1 MDVSAFIFCG
11 PRAPEGPYADFLG
24 VTIYDI
30 AERANVSIATVS
42 RVLNRHERV
51 SAETRERV
59 LNAALELGY
68 EPHPS
73 AQSLARRKSSLV
85 SAVIPMMT
93 NYFFMEVVRGLQDRL
108 AESEYD
114 LLVYTARS
122 VEEMGKQMDRAF
134 HRGRAAGVMIFSS
147 PLDETRIG
155 KLRRHEQP
163 TVLVDCTH
171 TDFDSVSVD
180 NEEGGYQATH
190 HLVEQ
195 GHSRI
200 GLIMA
205 NPESVPAHDRYTGY
219 LRALDEAGF
228 PLDADL
234 IVVSDD
240 REQHGFSEAHGHQA
254 MTDLLDR
261 THLDAVFVTSDVQA
275 LGALQ
280 ALRERG
286 LAAPDDVAV
295 IGFDDI
301 YVSRHIGL
309 STLRQPMYEMGRL
322 ATEKLLARIED
333 SDRLPTHTVF
343 SPRIVARRSTLGNTP
358 QPEFEPG
365 AHRTRIPGTARSNA

>member
-1 MDVSAFIFCG
+1 MPLLLS
-11 PRAPEGPYADFLG
+11 RAQRDYLG

-42 RVLNRHERV
+42 RVLNRHARV
-51 SAETRERV
+51 SNKTRERV
-59 LNAALELGY
+59 LKVALELGY
-68 EPHPS
+68 QPHPS

-122 VEEMGKQMDRAF
+122 VEEMGDQMDRAF

-147 PLDETRIG
+147 PLDEGRIG
-155 KLRRHEQP
+155 MLQRYGQP
-163 TVLVDCTH
+163 TVLVDCAH
-171 TDFDSVSVD
+171 DDFDSVSVD
-180 NEEGGYQATH
+180 NEQGGYTATH
-190 HLVEQ
+190 HLLTL
-195 GHSRI
+195 GYNRI
-200 GLIMA
+200 ALIMA
-205 NPESVPAHDRYTGY
+205 NPDSIPAHDRYRGY
-219 LRALDEAGF
+219 CRALEEAGF
-228 PLDADL
+228 PLDAEL
-234 IVVSDD
+234 ISVSDD
-240 REQHGFSEAHGHQA
+240 QEQHGFSEAHGYKA
-254 MTDLLDR
+254 MNDLLDR
-261 THLDAVFVTSDVQA
+261 AQPDAVFVTSDVQA

-280 ALRERG
+280 ALRERE

-309 STLRQPMYEMGRL
+309 STLRQPMYEMGRV

-333 SDRLPTHTVF
+333 PDRVASHTVF
-343 SPRIVARRSTLGNTP
+343 SPRIVARRSTLGNTYQHEPEPVVRSVRLP
-358 QPEFEPG
+358 QTE
-365 AHRTRIPGTARSNA
+365 RSSA